1 MSTEITSEVATT
13 SLPPNA
19 EGDGARLGGRI
30 ASALAGRWRIV
41 PILVALAIIWA
52 FFGAQSP
59 IFLSSRNLTNLANQI
74 SVSTFLALGLVFL
87 VLVQQI
93 DISLAAVAAMAGGT
107 AAVL

>member
-1 MSTEITSEVATT
+1 MSTEMTSEF
-13 SLPPNA
+13 LPANA
-19 EGDGARLGGRI
+19 DSDTPRISGRI

-74 SVSTFLALGLVFL
+74 SVST
-87 VLVQQI
+87 
-93 DISLAAVAAMAGGT
+93 SSP
-107 AAVL
+107 